1 MSTPEHGLAPIDATG
16 NAAVGRLRAA
26 CPAMVI
32 CEHCD
37 TVHRGR
43 VLARG
48 ETMRCVRCG
57 ALLAR
62 YHVLNADGML
72 ALVLTSLIVFLIA
85 NVWPVVTLG
94 LGAQQSSAT
103 LWGTILMMW
112 EQGTPLVAVVAAA
125 TLFFFPLN
133 KMLMLGWVLLF
144 ARAGRRAP
152 GFSPIMKTLFY
163 LQPWTMTEVFVLGA
177 LVSIVKARAY
187 FDVQPD
193 PGIWAYGVLTLL
205 ITVFSGIDLRRLW
218 DATEEGT

>member
-1 MSTPEHGLAPIDATG
+1 MSTPERGIVLAPP
-16 NAAVGRLRAA
+16 AAAPL
-26 CPAMVI
+26 I

-43 VLARG
+43 ALAPG
-48 ETMRCVRCG
+48 EAVHCVRCG

-62 YHVLNADGML
+62 WHALDAGGML
-72 ALVLTSLIVFLIA
+72 ALVLTALIVFVIA

-112 EQGTPLVAVVAAA
+112 TQGAQVVAVVAAA

-144 ARAGRRAP
+144 ARERRRAP
-152 GFSPIMKTLFY
+152 GFAFVMRTLHR

-177 LVSIVKARAY
+177 MVSIVKARNY
-187 FDVQPD
+187 FDVQAD
-193 PGIWAYGVLTLL
+193 PGIWAYGALTLL

-218 DATEEGT
+218 DMTEPAA